1 MGAKYLIDNNK
12 SILINLGSNNGF
24 SVLEVINAVQKIK
37 SVNYEMVGRR
47 EGDSAMIIASNKK
60 AKEIL
65 GWIPKYSLDDIIQT
79 DMNFRIQNET
89 KR

>member
-1 MGAKYLIDNNK
+1 LGAKYLIDNNK